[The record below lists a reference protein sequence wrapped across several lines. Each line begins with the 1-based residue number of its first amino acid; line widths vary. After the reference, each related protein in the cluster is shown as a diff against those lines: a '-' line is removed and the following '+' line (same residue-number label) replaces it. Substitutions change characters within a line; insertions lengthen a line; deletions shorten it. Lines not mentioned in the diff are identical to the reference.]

1 MDYYKDKLEILL
13 KGLLILILLVT
24 SADAAT
30 WTVAPSSGPGIDYTR
45 IQDAINAATASDTIL
60 VQSGTYYE
68 NVDVNKQL
76 TLQGVG
82 APVVDAGGL
91 GRAITLNADGCILDG
106 FVAINSGS
114 DDYDAGILVNSNN
127 NTITGNTAT
136 GNGVGIW
143 FHSSSNNKI
152 SGNTAN
158 NNTGVG
164 ISLHSFSSGNTIT
177 GNTVNGNY
185 DGIGLVYSPG
195 NVISDNAAAY
205 NIRVA
210 IGLYHSDN
218 NAISGNTFTGNG
230 GGIFLLESCLGNT
243 ILGNTISNNSAL
255 GNSAGGIDLLD
266 SCNDNIISC
275 NTVAGNYYGIRIED
289 STNNVICLNSFK
301 SNTINGLSDGS
312 NHWNATTIQTYEQ
325 GGQNITGFLGNIWSD
340 YDGFECD
347 GDGMGDVSYLIAGGS
362 DKDYHPIGGLEPGP
376 VIEVEKTAD
385 RSEVQ
390 IGETINYTIWVNN
403 TGNVNLTRVQAEDN
417 LTGAIW
423 NVGTLAPGQN
433 YTNTTRYQVSIS
445 DLPGPLTNL
454 LWANGTDPCGGEVNA
469 SAIETIEIQ
478 PSCTG
483 VPKVLTVCASSC
495 NYTSIQAAINDA
507 CPGDTIQVH
516 SGTYNEHVVVN
527 KTLTLQGV
535 DTGSGLPVVDAG
547 DSGDA
552 ITISADGCTVEDFK
566 ARNSGAWL
574 CAGIHVT
581 SNGNTISVNT
591 LTGNLYGIRLD
602 SSSNNTISGNTAT
615 GNIASGIYIYSASNN
630 TISGNIATG
639 NIASGIDLY
648 RSSGNTISGNTA
660 NGNSQCGIRIF
671 GPSTG
676 NSISNNFANGNSW
689 GGIYMTDS
697 SGSAIFG
704 NIVSNNS
711 ASGIGIS
718 SSSNI
723 TISDNTAKDNSQFGI
738 FIFGPSTDNTVS
750 DNTATGNGYHG
761 ISLSSSSNGNTI
773 SANTITRNSL
783 YGIRLDSS
791 CNGNSIYL
799 NTLDNTNNAW
809 SNGANDWNS
818 TTSITWEHNGRT
830 LTGLLGNIWSDYDGL
845 DCDGDGMGDAPYL
858 IAGGSD
864 KDYHPI
870 GGLEPGPGIEVEKI
884 ADRSE
889 AQVSETI
896 NYTIR
901 VNNTGN
907 VSLTGVRAWDNL
919 TGAVWTVVNLAPGQN
934 YTNTTRYRVLPSD
947 LPGPIAN

>member
-177 GNTVNGNY
+177 GNTANGNY

-433 YTNTTRYQVSIS
+433 
-445 DLPGPLTNL
+445 
-454 LWANGTDPCGGEVNA
+454 
-469 SAIETIEIQ
+469 
-478 PSCTG
+478 
-483 VPKVLTVCASSC
+483 
-495 NYTSIQAAINDA
+495 
-507 CPGDTIQVH
+507 
-516 SGTYNEHVVVN
+516 
-527 KTLTLQGV
+527 
-535 DTGSGLPVVDAG
+535 
-547 DSGDA
+547 
-552 ITISADGCTVEDFK
+552 
-566 ARNSGAWL
+566 
-574 CAGIHVT
+574 
-581 SNGNTISVNT
+581 
-591 LTGNLYGIRLD
+591 
-602 SSSNNTISGNTAT
+602 
-615 GNIASGIYIYSASNN
+615 
-630 TISGNIATG
+630 
-639 NIASGIDLY
+639 
-648 RSSGNTISGNTA
+648 
-660 NGNSQCGIRIF
+660 
-671 GPSTG
+671 
-676 NSISNNFANGNSW
+676 
-689 GGIYMTDS
+689 
-697 SGSAIFG
+697 
-704 NIVSNNS
+704 
-711 ASGIGIS
+711 
-718 SSSNI
+718 
-723 TISDNTAKDNSQFGI
+723 
-738 FIFGPSTDNTVS
+738 
-750 DNTATGNGYHG
+750 
-761 ISLSSSSNGNTI
+761 
-773 SANTITRNSL
+773 
-783 YGIRLDSS
+783 
-791 CNGNSIYL
+791 
-799 NTLDNTNNAW
+799 
-809 SNGANDWNS
+809 
-818 TTSITWEHNGRT
+818 
-830 LTGLLGNIWSDYDGL
+830 
-845 DCDGDGMGDAPYL
+845 
-858 IAGGSD
+858 
-864 KDYHPI
+864 
-870 GGLEPGPGIEVEKI
+870 
-884 ADRSE
+884 
-889 AQVSETI
+889 
-896 NYTIR
+896 
-901 VNNTGN
+901 
-907 VSLTGVRAWDNL
+907 
-919 TGAVWTVVNLAPGQN
+919 
-934 YTNTTRYRVLPSD
+934 
-947 LPGPIAN
+947 

>member
-325 GGQNITGFLGNIWSD
+325 GGRNLTGLLGNIWSD

-433 YTNTTRYQVSIS
+433 
-445 DLPGPLTNL
+445 
-454 LWANGTDPCGGEVNA
+454 
-469 SAIETIEIQ
+469 
-478 PSCTG
+478 
-483 VPKVLTVCASSC
+483 
-495 NYTSIQAAINDA
+495 
-507 CPGDTIQVH
+507 
-516 SGTYNEHVVVN
+516 
-527 KTLTLQGV
+527 
-535 DTGSGLPVVDAG
+535 
-547 DSGDA
+547 
-552 ITISADGCTVEDFK
+552 
-566 ARNSGAWL
+566 
-574 CAGIHVT
+574 
-581 SNGNTISVNT
+581 
-591 LTGNLYGIRLD
+591 
-602 SSSNNTISGNTAT
+602 
-615 GNIASGIYIYSASNN
+615 
-630 TISGNIATG
+630 
-639 NIASGIDLY
+639 
-648 RSSGNTISGNTA
+648 
-660 NGNSQCGIRIF
+660 
-671 GPSTG
+671 
-676 NSISNNFANGNSW
+676 
-689 GGIYMTDS
+689 
-697 SGSAIFG
+697 
-704 NIVSNNS
+704 
-711 ASGIGIS
+711 
-718 SSSNI
+718 
-723 TISDNTAKDNSQFGI
+723 
-738 FIFGPSTDNTVS
+738 
-750 DNTATGNGYHG
+750 
-761 ISLSSSSNGNTI
+761 
-773 SANTITRNSL
+773 
-783 YGIRLDSS
+783 
-791 CNGNSIYL
+791 
-799 NTLDNTNNAW
+799 
-809 SNGANDWNS
+809 
-818 TTSITWEHNGRT
+818 
-830 LTGLLGNIWSDYDGL
+830 
-845 DCDGDGMGDAPYL
+845 
-858 IAGGSD
+858 
-864 KDYHPI
+864 
-870 GGLEPGPGIEVEKI
+870 
-884 ADRSE
+884 
-889 AQVSETI
+889 
-896 NYTIR
+896 
-901 VNNTGN
+901 
-907 VSLTGVRAWDNL
+907 
-919 TGAVWTVVNLAPGQN
+919 
-934 YTNTTRYRVLPSD
+934 
-947 LPGPIAN
+947 